1 MRHIN
6 KAGLELLKK
15 SEGCK
20 LKAYPD
26 PGTGGEPYTIGYGH
40 TGGVRP
46 KDEITMQ
53 RAEDLLRED
62 LVKFEHGVERLL
74 FEDVNDNQFSALVCF
89 AFNVGLENLRVSTL
103 LKKLNLGD
111 SKGAAEQF
119 LRWNK
124 AAGKVLPGLVTRREA
139 EKTLFLS

>member
-6 KAGLELLKK
+6 RAGLELIKK
-15 SEGCK
+15 HEG
-20 LKAYPD
+20 LRLTAYQCPA
-26 PGTGGEPYTIGYGH
+26 GIWTIAWGH
-40 TGGVRP
+40 TQGVQ
-46 KDEITMQ
+46 KGDTVTEA

-89 AFNVGLENLRVSTL
+89 AFNVGLENRRVSTL